1 MKYFVNNYIV
11 YDLLM
16 RNYTSLQLFRFLFF
30 TCIGIYSIVLRRKKN
45 INLEE
50 F

>member
-1 MKYFVNNYIV
+1 LIHFYK
-11 YDLLM
+11 
-16 RNYTSLQLFRFLFF
+16 RFLFF